1 MLILTEDVSI
11 SVWRLILG
19 YSVIVEKGISS
30 LRMVDPVKVTENV
43 YVDIRKPIYTISLYI
58 LIVLHRQVPCILE

>member
-19 YSVIVEKGISS
+19 YSVVVEKGISS

-43 YVDIRKPIYTISLYI
+43 YVDIRKPIYTISLY
-58 LIVLHRQVPCILE
+58 